1 MTPETELGQGLTV
14 IYAIVGLPIS
24 MMALK
29 TIGDVI
35 VNGIRSLVLKI
46 ERRFFK
52 RRGVHRIKTK
62 TFVGTCLLMIVFI
75 LLGTIMEV
83 LAEGW
88 SFVQGVYVWF
98 VTFSTIGFGDYVP
111 FQGLEQKAEY
121 RNNGIWVFLFGL
133 AFFMM
138 AGLCVVSAVL
148 TSLVQAAEELR
159 EKSTVNARFKKN
171 MILRYAKYTF
181 NQGDRHKG
189 RSNVFVLSGRIIP
202 RNGAVRPRTRSLS
215 F

>member
-46 ERRFFK
+46 ERRLFK

-62 TFVGTCLLMIVFI
+62 TFIGTCLLMIVFI
-75 LLGTIMEV
+75 LLGTITEA
-83 LAEGW
+83 LTEGW
-88 SFVQGVYVWF
+88 SFVEGVYAWF
-98 VTFSTIGFGDYVP
+98 ITFATIGFGDYIP

-133 AFFMM
+133 SFFMM

-148 TSLVQAAEELR
+148 TSLVQAAEEVR
-159 EKSTVNARFKKN
+159 VKSTVGARMKRSVF
-171 MILRYAKYTF
+171 LRYAKYTI
-181 NQGDRHKG
+181 NHEDSHKG
-189 RSNVFVLSGRIIP
+189 RSNVFVLSGTIRP
-202 RNGAVRPRTRSLS
+202 RNRAIRPRARSIS